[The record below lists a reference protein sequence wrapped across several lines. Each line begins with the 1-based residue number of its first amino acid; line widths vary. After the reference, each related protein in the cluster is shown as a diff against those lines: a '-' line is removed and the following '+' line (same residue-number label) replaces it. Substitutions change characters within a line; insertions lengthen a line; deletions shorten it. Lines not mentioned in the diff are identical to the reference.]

1 MEWLTTQAITAWLVP
16 PGSLLLLA
24 VCGALLI
31 AGRRK
36 RLGGALILLSMAALY
51 ALSTHFVADGLL
63 ASLEPP
69 PLEPHA
75 DKSGEVIVV
84 LGGGTYFSAPEYGVD
99 TVGDLTL
106 VRVRYAARL
115 HRALAKPLMVTGGSP
130 AGSLLAEADQMRQA
144 LQLDFHVPV
153 KWSENGSNNTLENAR
168 LSYRVLKAAGLTRIY
183 LVTHA
188 WHMPRARLAFER
200 AGFTVIPAPTGYTT
214 RFRRT
219 LLDFLPSA
227 LALMR
232 SRNYVREVIVIG
244 WYHLR
249 LLAGR

>member
-1 MEWLTTQAITAWLVP
+1 MEWLITRAVTAWLVP

-24 VCGALLI
+24 LCGALLMV
-31 AGRRK
+31 ARRR
-36 RLGGALILLSMAALY
+36 RLGGALILLSGAALY
-51 ALSTHFVADGLL
+51 SLSTQFVAGPLL

-75 DKSGEVIVV
+75 NKSGEVIVV

-106 VRVRYAARL
+106 VRLRYAARL
-115 HRALAKPLMVTGGSP
+115 QKALDKPLLVSGGSP
-130 AGSLLAEADQMRQA
+130 AGSLLPEADQMRQT

-153 KWSENGSNNTLENAR
+153 QWSESGSNNTLENAR
-168 LSYRVLKAAGLTRIY
+168 LSYRLLKSAGLTRIY

-200 AGFTVIPAPTGYTT
+200 AGFTVIAAPTGYTT
-214 RFRRT
+214 HFKRT

-227 LALMR
+227 LALMH
-232 SRNYVREVIVIG
+232 SRYYFHELIGIG

-249 LLAGR
+249 LSTGR